1 MCSHCTVGPAGLKVD
16 RMKVLI
22 TGGAGFIGSHLAD
35 RLVTDGH
42 SVTIFDNL
50 STGKRVNL
58 TGPSARARFLLG
70 DVRDQ
75 NAVYEAIAGMDA
87 VVHLAAVASVQT
99 SMHDPLGT
107 HATNLGGTLNCLL
120 AASQQGVRRVLYAS
134 SAAVYG
140 DDAPAP
146 VSELAP
152 PAPLSP
158 YAIDKL
164 AGEQYLSY
172 FARERGL
179 NATAFRFF
187 NIYGPR
193 QDAGSPYSGV
203 ISLFAER
210 LEGGLPF
217 VIYGDGRQTRDFVYV
232 EDLADL
238 LAHALVRED
247 LKGAVMNVGT
257 GVEQELLTLV
267 TAFEEIA
274 GHGIARQFLP
284 ARSGDIRRSCAD
296 VTRLRA
302 ALGFVPTTP
311 LLTGLGRFL
320 RVPVEACCDA

>member
-1 MCSHCTVGPAGLKVD
+1 
-16 RMKVLI
+16 MKVLI

-35 RLVTDGH
+35 RFVTDGH

-50 STGKRVNL
+50 STGNRANL
-58 TGPSARARFLLG
+58 TGPAAHARFLLG
-70 DVRDQ
+70 DVRDE
-75 NAVYEAIAGMDA
+75 NAVCEAIAGMDA

-99 SMHDPLGT
+99 SMRDPLGT

-120 AASQQGVRRVLYAS
+120 AASEQGVQRFLYAS

-140 DDAPAP
+140 DDAPVP
-146 VSELAP
+146 VSEAAA

-172 FARERGL
+172 FARERGV

-193 QDAGSPYSGV
+193 QDASSPYSGV

-232 EDLADL
+232 GDLVDL
-238 LAHALVRED
+238 LAQALVRED
-247 LKGAVMNVGT
+247 LKGVVMNVGT
-257 GVEQELLTLV
+257 GVEQQLLNLV
-267 TAFEEIA
+267 AAFEELA

-284 ARSGDIRRSCAD
+284 GRSGDIRRSCAD
-296 VTRLRA
+296 VTRLKA

-311 LLTGLGRFL
+311 LLAGLGRFL
-320 RVPVEACCDA
+320 RVPALACCGV

>member
-1 MCSHCTVGPAGLKVD
+1 
-16 RMKVLI
+16 MKVLI

-35 RLVTDGH
+35 RFVTDGH

-50 STGKRVNL
+50 ATGKRANL
-58 TGPSARARFLLG
+58 TGPAARARFLLG

-75 NAVYEAIAGMDA
+75 NAVCEAIAGMDA

-99 SMHDPLGT
+99 SMRDPLGT

-120 AASQQGVRRVLYAS
+120 AASEHGVQRFLYAS

-140 DDAPAP
+140 DDAPVP
-146 VSELAP
+146 VSEAAA

-164 AGEQYLSY
+164 ASEQYLSY
-172 FARERGL
+172 FARERGV

-193 QDAGSPYSGV
+193 QDASSPYSGV

-232 EDLADL
+232 EDLIDL
-238 LAHALVRED
+238 MAQALVRED
-247 LKGAVMNVGT
+247 LKGVVMNVGT
-257 GVEQELLTLV
+257 GVEQQLSNLV
-267 TAFEEIA
+267 AAFEELA
-274 GHGIARQFLP
+274 GHGIPRQFLP
-284 ARSGDIRRSCAD
+284 GRSGDIERSCAD
-296 VTRLRA
+296 VTRLKA
-302 ALGFVPTTP
+302 ALGFAPTTP
-311 LLTGLGRFL
+311 LLAGLGRL
-320 RVPVEACCDA
+320 VRVPALACCGV

>member
-1 MCSHCTVGPAGLKVD
+1 MSHHGTVGPAGLKVD
-16 RMKVLI
+16 KMKVLI
-22 TGGAGFIGSHLAD
+22 TGGAGFIGSHVAD
-35 RLVTDGH
+35 RLVLDGH

-50 STGKRVNL
+50 SSGKKANL
-58 TGPSARARFLLG
+58 TGPSAHARFLLG

-75 NAVYEAIAGMDA
+75 NAVCEAIAGMEA
-87 VVHLAAVASVQT
+87 VIHLAAVASVQA
-99 SMHDPLGT
+99 SMRDPLGT

-120 AASQQGVRRVLYAS
+120 AASEQGVRRLLYAS

-140 DDAPAP
+140 DDAPVP
-146 VSELAP
+146 VSEGATPL
-152 PAPLSP
+152 PLSP

-172 FARERGL
+172 FSSERGV

-193 QDAGSPYSGV
+193 QDASSPYSGV

-210 LEGGLPF
+210 LEAGLPF

-232 EDLADL
+232 EDLVDL

-267 TAFEEIA
+267 AAFEEL
-274 GHGIARQFLP
+274 ARRKISKQFLP
-284 ARSGDIRRSCAD
+284 ERSGDIRRSCAD
-296 VTRLRA
+296 VTRLKA

-311 LLTGLGRFL
+311 LLTGLEHFL
-320 RVPVEACCDA
+320 RVPATACCAL

>member
-1 MCSHCTVGPAGLKVD
+1 
-16 RMKVLI
+16 MKVLI

-35 RLVTDGH
+35 RFVTDGH

-50 STGKRVNL
+50 STGKRANL
-58 TGPSARARFLLG
+58 TGPAARARFLLG

-75 NAVYEAIAGMDA
+75 NAVCEAIAGMDA

-99 SMHDPLGT
+99 SMRDPLGT

-120 AASQQGVRRVLYAS
+120 AASEHGVQRFLYAS

-140 DDAPAP
+140 DDAPVP
-146 VSELAP
+146 VSEAAA

-164 AGEQYLSY
+164 ASEQYLSY
-172 FARERGL
+172 FARERGV

-193 QDAGSPYSGV
+193 QDASSPYSGV

-232 EDLADL
+232 EDLIDL
-238 LAHALVRED
+238 MAQALVRED
-247 LKGAVMNVGT
+247 LKGVVMNVGT
-257 GVEQELLTLV
+257 GVEQQLSNLV
-267 TAFEEIA
+267 AAFEELA
-274 GHGIARQFLP
+274 GHGIPRQFLP
-284 ARSGDIRRSCAD
+284 GRSGDIERSCAD
-296 VTRLRA
+296 VTRLKA
-302 ALGFVPTTP
+302 ALGFAPTTP
-311 LLTGLGRFL
+311 LLAGLGRL
-320 RVPVEACCDA
+320 VRVPALACCGV

>member
-1 MCSHCTVGPAGLKVD
+1 
-16 RMKVLI
+16 MKVLI

-42 SVTIFDNL
+42 SVAIFDNF
-50 STGKRVNL
+50 STGKKANL
-58 TGPSARARFLLG
+58 TGPAARARLLLG

-75 NAVYEAIAGMDA
+75 NAVCEAIAGMDA

-120 AASQQGVRRVLYAS
+120 AASQQEVRRVLYAS

-140 DDAPAP
+140 DDAPVP
-146 VSELAP
+146 VSECATPL
-152 PAPLSP
+152 PLSP

-172 FARERGL
+172 FTRERGV

-193 QDAGSPYSGV
+193 QDASSPYSGV

-217 VIYGDGRQTRDFVYV
+217 VIHGDGRQTRDFVYV
-232 EDLADL
+232 EDLVDL

-267 TAFEEIA
+267 AAFEDLA

-284 ARSGDIRRSCAD
+284 ARRGDIRRSCAD
-296 VTRLRA
+296 VTRVKA

-320 RVPVEACCDA
+320 RVPTKACCGL